1 MPSALASRGLVIE
14 TGRPSTRICPPS
26 GGWAP
31 DRARMRVDLP
41 APLPPTSPT
50 TSPARRSTVTSHT
63 AWTPPNATLMLRIST
78 SGGDPSFGGLGVVA
92 VSVIDPVLWLRRPA
106 TEQRVKPHGRD
117 EHGSDHDVLDRR
129 VHAQD
134 DHAGAE
140 RLHDHGAEH
149 CAGNRSD
156 PARKGR
162 ATDDSRRDRV
172 QLALD
177 PRAGHAGVEPGRLD
191 GARDRAERTHEH
203 VRQHD
208 RAARVDPAELR
219 GLRVAA
225 DREDVSPE
233 PAAGGD

>member
-31 DRARMRVDLP
+31 DRARISVDLP

-50 TSPARRSTVTSHT
+50 TSPAWRSTVTSHT

-78 SGGDPSFGGLGVVA
+78 SGGDPSFGGVGVVA
-92 VSVIDPVLWLRRPA
+92 VSVIDLVLCLRGPA
-106 TEQRVKPHGRD
+106 AEQRVEPHGCD
-117 EHGSDHDVLDRR
+117 EHGADHDVLDRR

-149 CAGNRSD
+149 GAGDRPD
-156 PARKGR
+156 PAGKGR
-162 ATDDSRRDRV
+162 STNDRRRDRV
-172 QLALD
+172 QLTLD
-177 PRAGHAGVEPGRLD
+177 PRAGHAGVEPCGLD
-191 GARDRAERTHEH
+191 GPRDRAERT
-203 VRQHD
+203 
-208 RAARVDPAELR
+208 
-219 GLRVAA
+219 
-225 DREDVSPE
+225 
-233 PAAGGD
+233 